1 MVLALLWPRIAQC
14 AVQRRMI
21 DRRTAKATRREM
33 SDSVDQSIMAATA
46 REHAACC
53 RDQVHDPA
61 HFPDRLVRM

>member
-1 MVLALLWPRIAQC
+1 MVIWYWLFCGLEL
-14 AVQRRMI
+14 RMI
-21 DRRTAKATRREM
+21 DRRTAKATHREM